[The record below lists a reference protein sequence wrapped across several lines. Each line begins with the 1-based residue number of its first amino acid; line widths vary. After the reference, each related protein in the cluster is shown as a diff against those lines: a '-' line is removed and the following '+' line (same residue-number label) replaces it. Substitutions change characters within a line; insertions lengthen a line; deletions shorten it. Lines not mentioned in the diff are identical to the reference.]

1 MLAGAA
7 ATAALS
13 IPRVA
18 HGKGTTGNDFIQD
31 LSGVV
36 SGYEKNEEG
45 DAKIYTPKA
54 RVDGAGS
61 KSSLLLVYSPTP
73 GPISNEDFVDALWL
87 KDERRLVHPTPYSE
101 SSWHNSARPGAI
113 RHATHRPRH
122 MRWRTCMS
130 TMLYWY
136 SVQERR
142 DRGLEVSSTRVW
154 DEYTSFRRGE
164 ALA

>member
-87 KDERRLVHPTPYSE
+87 KDERGLVLASEQFRSNGKSYSD
-101 SSWHNSARPGAI
+101 P
-113 RHATHRPRH
+113 
-122 MRWRTCMS
+122 
-130 TMLYWY
+130 
-136 SVQERR
+136 
-142 DRGLEVSSTRVW
+142 
-154 DEYTSFRRGE
+154 GE
-164 ALA
+164 AGTTKSIEPKFTARVDAGTGKVYPFMHTHKGFVWEGKPVVVK